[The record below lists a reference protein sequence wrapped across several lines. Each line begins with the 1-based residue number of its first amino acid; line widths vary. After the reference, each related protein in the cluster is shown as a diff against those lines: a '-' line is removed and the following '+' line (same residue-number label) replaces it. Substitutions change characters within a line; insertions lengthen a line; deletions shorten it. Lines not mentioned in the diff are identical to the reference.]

1 MVVPWDLYRESIP
14 RREVDA
20 SSDLDELTYLAH
32 TELKS
37 YELMYLSFTVLSPF
51 LGAMLLRSV
60 AAAVSGDPNIL
71 SWFSTSLFVLAT
83 GIRPWSHLVERLRS
97 RSLALNE
104 ILKESMEDED
114 EEEREE
120 DELLELR
127 SRVHVL
133 DEQLLHL
140 ADRGS
145 TEAKE
150 VFEHLMGVIEGVDK
164 TLRKHRAEIVNSSET
179 QNARVAELEERLDG
193 LDDVLERRLDSDIP
207 PAREI
212 WYWFLHVLW
221 SAWLY
226 ALYMSGLKDRVYPAV
241 TGTRRNLKIM
251 GPSGSPLSLRTP
263 GRLESIKEESQ
274 DGRAEEDTIDGSLG
288 QELEMTDT
296 SNKGKGKERARD
308 QAARIGGNV
317 SSGNGALARQS
328 GEDEM
333 GLTGFVR
340 LLVKRSVAGA
350 TKVTLAPFK
359 AGYYMLSAMLYV
371 PRCVVN
377 AALS

>member
-120 DELLELR
+120 D
-127 SRVHVL
+127 
-133 DEQLLHL
+133 
-140 ADRGS
+140 
-145 TEAKE
+145 
-150 VFEHLMGVIEGVDK
+150 
-164 TLRKHRAEIVNSSET
+164 
-179 QNARVAELEERLDG
+179 
-193 LDDVLERRLDSDIP
+193 
-207 PAREI
+207 
-212 WYWFLHVLW
+212 
-221 SAWLY
+221 
-226 ALYMSGLKDRVYPAV
+226 
-241 TGTRRNLKIM
+241 
-251 GPSGSPLSLRTP
+251 
-263 GRLESIKEESQ
+263 
-274 DGRAEEDTIDGSLG
+274 
-288 QELEMTDT
+288 
-296 SNKGKGKERARD
+296 
-308 QAARIGGNV
+308 
-317 SSGNGALARQS
+317 
-328 GEDEM
+328 
-333 GLTGFVR
+333 
-340 LLVKRSVAGA
+340 
-350 TKVTLAPFK
+350 
-359 AGYYMLSAMLYV
+359 
-371 PRCVVN
+371 
-377 AALS
+377 